1 MFSIKEQNIEKHD
14 MGIVLFRQVIPM
26 EKYKD
31 VLDFAQSLRIKA
43 LQEDFIY
50 VKDENNHPL
59 YAINRSGHRYSMED
73 VAISCNHIMD
83 FLKEESAKQKYYDFF
98 KMCEDA
104 LYACMLRYVEF
115 FPMMIPCL
123 WWRTQGH
130 IVAYGA
136 GAKFGIHCDNDVN
149 YQPGAEPDQQ
159 LAIRNVLGGLIYF
172 NNSVDSTDKI
182 IHNYDYVGGEIY
194 FPYANYKYSPKSGD
208 ILMFP
213 SNYLATHRVLEC
225 QHGERYAYV
234 GYFAQGSNDISRG
247 VNVRQPSETIDSGQV
262 WMPNIMDDY
271 IKHLQDKGIDIF
283 LEENRYLTE
292 AVKRPMTSHDTNK
305 EINKSVIQ

>member
-1 MFSIKEQNIEKHD
+1 MHD
-14 MGIVLFRQVIPM
+14 MGIVLFKKVIPM
-26 EKYKD
+26 EKYQNI
-31 VLDFAQSLRIKA
+31 LNFAQSLRLKA
-43 LQEDFIY
+43 LQEDFVYI
-50 VKDENNHPL
+50 KDENENPL

-83 FLKEESAKQKYYDFF
+83 FLEIDSYKEKYYDFF

-130 IVAYGA
+130 IVAYGP

-172 NNSVDSTDKI
+172 NDSVESVQDIKKE
-182 IHNYDYVGGEIY
+182 YDYVGGEIY

-208 ILMFP
+208 IIMFP

-225 QHGERYAYV
+225 RHGERYAYV

-247 VNVRQPSETIDSGQV
+247 VNVRDPSNIIDSGQV
-262 WMPNIMDDY
+262 WMPSIMDDY
-271 IKHLQDKGIDIF
+271 IKHLKNRNIDIYS
-283 LEENRYLTE
+283 EENRYLTE
-292 AVKRPMTSHDTNK
+292 AVNRKMTSHNTSK
-305 EINKSVIQ
+305 EIGKNAI